1 MLSVKVVIQN
11 GPTHQV
17 RPCGLMD
24 KAPDFGSGDC
34 RFESCHGRIFCHD
47 MTLIFC
53 CVHIGNIQFITRS
66 MVKLCIL
73 SLEALLYSLMFC
85 PFDHVE
91 QCGTMWNN
99 VEQCGTEQR
108 DEGQS
113 IHGCAFM
120 FSCIVTVILQSSLGI
135 MKI

>member
-1 MLSVKVVIQN
+1 
-11 GPTHQV
+11 
-17 RPCGLMD
+17 MD

-47 MTLIFC
+47 KTLIFC
-53 CVHIGNIQFITRS
+53 FIHIGNIQFITRS

-73 SLEALLYSLMFC
+73 SPEALLYSLMFC

-99 VEQCGTEQR
+99 VEQSKEIKPLLKENQFMTALLCFL
-108 DEGQS
+108 
-113 IHGCAFM
+113 AF
-120 FSCIVTVILQSSLGI
+120 SP
-135 MKI
+135 